1 MNSYVKAAHAHFTAV
16 QAEAEAVL
24 ETYFNNSVGIGEHSD
39 LPTEIYNWVD
49 KLSNAEDAL
58 AVLGR
63 FKRQQNGK
71 DEAGFEIKSRLGHK
85 V

>member
-1 MNSYVKAAHAHFTAV
+1 MNNYVKAANAHFTAV

-39 LPTEIYNWVD
+39 LPTEIYKWVD
-49 KLSNAEDAL
+49 KLASAEDAL
-58 AVLGR
+58 VVLER

-71 DEAGFEIKSRLGHK
+71 AGTYPENKSQNGRSI
-85 V
+85 